1 MTRHRTL
8 TLTSDET
15 VWTKGSPRFASSS
28 LVLTRTRVSMKATPI
43 GFVVGAVVGI
53 IVSSGDEVLARVL
66 AVLGVGLSIGGLG
79 GTLSLAPASLRLA
92 PSMQW
97 PIRELDKSGRKAVRR
112 AVFSGRPLGE
122 PGSEM
127 AHRAFDWAR
136 GAAVTLPVVTG
147 QFLLLY
153 ARIAGSQLPN
163 LERDEP
169 WTGNFARVFVP
180 VIVVLGIAV
189 SISLGRQ
196 VRGARRHLEAAS
208 AR

>member
-1 MTRHRTL
+1 MGDYEGIARRAWRRT
-8 TLTSDET
+8 
-15 VWTKGSPRFASSS
+15 V
-28 LVLTRTRVSMKATPI
+28 PI
-43 GFVVGAVVGI
+43 AIIGIVVGAVVGI
-53 IVSSGDEVLARVL
+53 IVSSGDDVLSRAL
-66 AVLGVGLSIGGLG
+66 AVLGAGMSFGGLAG
-79 GTLSLAPASLRLA
+79 AFSLLPASFRLA

-97 PIRELDKSGRKAVRR
+97 PIRELDKAGRKAVRR

-136 GAAVTLPVVTG
+136 GAAVTLPVTLR

-153 ARIAGSQLPN
+153 AGIAGPQLPN
-163 LERDEP
+163 LVRDEP
-169 WTGNFARVFVP
+169 WTGNFAWVFIP

-196 VRGARRHLEAAS
+196 IRGARRYLEAAS

>member
-1 MTRHRTL
+1 MGDYEGIARRAWRRT
-8 TLTSDET
+8 
-15 VWTKGSPRFASSS
+15 VPIAI
-28 LVLTRTRVSMKATPI
+28 I

-53 IVSSGDEVLARVL
+53 IVSSGDDVLARVL
-66 AVLGVGLSIGGLG
+66 AILGVGMSFGGLG
-79 GTLSLAPASLRLA
+79 GALSLAPASFRLA

-136 GAAVTLPVVTG
+136 GAAVTLPVMIG

-153 ARIAGSQLPN
+153 AGIAGSQLPN
-163 LERDEP
+163 LERDDL
-169 WTGNFARVFVP
+169 WLGGFARMFIA
-180 VIVVLGIAV
+180 VIVVVGIAV

-196 VRGARRHLEAAS
+196 IRGARRYLEAVS